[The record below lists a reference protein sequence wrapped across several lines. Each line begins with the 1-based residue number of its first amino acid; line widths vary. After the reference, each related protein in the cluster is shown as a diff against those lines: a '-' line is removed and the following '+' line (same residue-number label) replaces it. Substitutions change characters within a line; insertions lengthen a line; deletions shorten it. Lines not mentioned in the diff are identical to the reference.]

1 MFVFVWFV
9 YQEAS
14 SGIAPSFGWKKETR
28 QANRARK
35 QNVRNICVKRGRG
48 AGYVLLIFMLFFEL
62 FIVLLHF

>member
-28 QANRARK
+28 ISPGRKFRAENQTPVSMAMHGALGVAVKANQRLSH
-35 QNVRNICVKRGRG
+35 V
-48 AGYVLLIFMLFFEL
+48 
-62 FIVLLHF
+62 